1 MLREIKNLLDF
12 EESIVTCYFPHKK
25 ANQDLT
31 EN

>member
-12 EESIVTCYFPHKK
+12 EKSITCYFPRKK